1 MKPTLLWGYCFV
13 LGLMTISARAATWTV
28 TTAGSGGACTAG
40 STTDANCTL
49 DAAITAAGNG
59 DTILFAPAVQTQTI
73 PFIGQNVTASITI
86 DGSPNGVALDGGGNN
101 LIFYVDSGPT
111 VQLSHLTFQH
121 GRGTADGG
129 AIYINNGNVTVD
141 SCTFANNSAAIG
153 GAIFFSYGS
162 LTVLNSTFFNNQSPS
177 GPSSGFGAAIASYG
191 QTLVIANSTIA
202 GNSAAV
208 SGGGV
213 DVVGST
219 VFLLSNIIATNAS
232 ASGPDITYYAAT
244 VTSLGSNLI
253 GDNSG
258 DANYVSDPSDQIG
271 VDPRFSAAGLADN
284 GGATQTVALLS
295 SSPAVRHGNCAGHV
309 GDATTP
315 TIPAAVLDQRGIVR
329 GTPCAIGAYDATV
342 IFYGGFEN

>member
-1 MKPTLLWGYCFV
+1 MKLTLLWASCFV
-13 LGLMTISARAATWTV
+13 VGLMTTSAHAATWTV
-28 TTAGSGGACTAG
+28 TTTGSGGTCTSG

-49 DAAITAAGNG
+49 GAAITAAGNG

-101 LIFYVDSGPT
+101 FIFYVDTGPT

-121 GRGTADGG
+121 GLGTADGG

-177 GPSSGFGAAIASYG
+177 GPSSGFGGAIASYG
-191 QTLVIANSTIA
+191 PTLTIANSTIA

-208 SGGGV
+208 AGGGV
-213 DVVGST
+213 DVVPGST
-219 VFLLSNIIATNAS
+219 VFLLSNIIATNTS
-232 ASGPDITYYAAT
+232 ASGPDIVSYTTT

-258 DANYVSDPSDQIG
+258 DAGYVSDPSDQIG
-271 VDPRFSAAGLADN
+271 VDPRFSPAGLAGN

-295 SSPAVRHGNCAGHV
+295 SSPAVRQGNCAGHV
-309 GDATTP
+309 GTP

-329 GTPCAIGAYDATV
+329 GAPCAIGAYDATV
-342 IFYGGFEN
+342 IFYDGFEN